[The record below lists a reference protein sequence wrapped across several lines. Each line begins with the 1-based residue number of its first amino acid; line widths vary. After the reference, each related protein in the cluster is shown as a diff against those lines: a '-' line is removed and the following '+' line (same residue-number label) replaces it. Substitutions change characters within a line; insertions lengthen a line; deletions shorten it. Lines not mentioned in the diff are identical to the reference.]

1 MLKDNL
7 EIRGYGNMNTYG
19 YIKHNEMSGYAIAH
33 HGILGQKWGVRRY
46 QNPDGS
52 LTEAGKKRYLSEY
65 GILKVSAHRYIDDDA
80 YYRHQYEEKL
90 KAQKKIPTPKR
101 VTDSQINE
109 IEKKIAQS
117 NKTIEKKFSKW
128 FGYTDVDEWLSDN
141 VKDYDNLD
149 WERQSDI
156 QEDIIKRLEKKGYHF
171 YD

>member
-1 MLKDNL
+1 MSRYGTTIYHSELK
-7 EIRGYGNMNTYG
+7 
-19 YIKHNEMSGYAIAH
+19 H
-33 HGILGQKWGVRRY
+33 HGILGQKWGIRRY
-46 QNPDGS
+46 QNEDGS
-52 LTEAGKKRYLSEY
+52 LTEAGKKRYLSKY
-65 GILKVSAHRYIDDDA
+65 GTLKANAHYDRNFDSDA

-90 KAQKKIPTPKR
+90 KVQKKILTPKK

-117 NKTIEKKFSKW
+117 NKTIDKKFSKW